1 MTPDF
6 VDAILAQWAV
16 QLPGEDFEALGVFS
30 RLARYSRLASKV
42 IYGNIER
49 FGLNETQFNML
60 AALVRSGPPYRL
72 TPTELSA
79 TMLITSGAVT
89 YVIDQME
96 TAGNVVRRERSQDR
110 RSSPIELT
118 PAGKQK
124 IEDAARSHQAVCKQL
139 LAPLTDQQFGDFV
152 ATLRTLLVSV
162 DDGPVPVS
170 RKQAEV

>member
-1 MTPDF
+1 VTPDF
-6 VDAILAQWAV
+6 VDAILAQWAA

-30 RLARYSRLASKV
+30 RLTRYGRLAGKV
-42 IYGNIER
+42 IYGNLEQ

-72 TPTELSA
+72 TPKELSV
-79 TMLITSGAVT
+79 TMLVTSGAVT

-96 TAGNVVRRERSQDR
+96 TAGNVVRLEHAQDR

-124 IEDAARSHQAVCKQL
+124 IEDAAKSHQAVCEQL
-139 LAPLTDQQFGDFV
+139 LAPLTGQQFGDLV
-152 ATLRTLLVSV
+152 ATLRVLLVSV
-162 DDGPVPVS
+162 DDGSVPVS
-170 RKQAEV
+170 HKQAEV

>member
-1 MTPDF
+1 VTPDF
-6 VDAILAQWAV
+6 VDAILAQWDA

-42 IYGNIER
+42 IYGNLEQ

-72 TPTELSA
+72 TPKELSA
-79 TMLITSGAVT
+79 TMLVTSGAVT

-96 TAGNVVRRERSQDR
+96 TAGNVVRLGHSQDR

-124 IEDAARSHQAVCKQL
+124 IEDAARSHQALCKRL

-152 ATLRTLLVSV
+152 AALRTLLVSI
-162 DDGPVPVS
+162 DDGPVPVP

>member
-6 VDAILAQWAV
+6 VDAILAQWAA
-16 QLPGEDFEALGVFS
+16 QLPGEDFQALGVFS
-30 RLARYSRLASKV
+30 RLTRYGRLASKV
-42 IYGNIER
+42 IYGNLEQ

-72 TPTELSA
+72 TPKELSA
-79 TMLITSGAVT
+79 TMLVTSGAVT

-96 TAGNVVRRERSQDR
+96 TAGNVVRLEHSQDR
-110 RSSPIELT
+110 RSSPIQLT
-118 PAGKQK
+118 PAGKRK
-124 IEDAARSHQAVCKQL
+124 IEDAAKSHQAVCKRL
-139 LAPLTDQQFGDFV
+139 LEPLTDQQFGDFV

-162 DDGPVPVS
+162 DDGSVPVS